1 MASTNAKNNSSS
13 LISSIHTSRKILLEL
28 MSKQGYNVE
37 EYENFSVNEVNT
49 MFQNKQLDMLLEKK
63 KEDASE
69 QKEGFVPKKI
79 YIRYYLAK
87 TLRPQNINETID
99 DLFVMEEVLTKEDIL
114 MIVVKDDANDTLIQ
128 MLKHIWE
135 QDGIFII
142 IQSIKRLQF
151 NILNHSLVPP
161 HRILKNEEK
170 QKIKEQ
176 YNIKDDSQ
184 FPDISR
190 FDPVSQVIGIRPGE
204 VCEILRPSKT
214 SIIGKYYR
222 ICV

>member
-1 MASTNAKNNSSS
+1 MATASKSNSSS
-13 LISSIHTSRKILLEL
+13 LISSIYKSRKVLLEL
-28 MSKQGYNVE
+28 MSKQDYDLE
-37 EYENFSVNEVNT
+37 EYNNFSINEINT
-49 MFQNKQLDMLLEKK
+49 KFQNKELDMLLEKK
-63 KEDASE
+63 KETSE
-69 QKEGFVPKKI
+69 KTEGFVPKKI

-87 TLRPQNINETID
+87 TLRPQNVNEMID
-99 DLFVMEEVLTKEDIL
+99 DLFIMDEVLNANDIL
-114 MIVVKDDANDTLIQ
+114 MIVTKDDANDTLIQ
-128 MLKHIWE
+128 QLKHIWE

-151 NILNHSLVPP
+151 NILNHMLVPA

-170 QKIKEQ
+170 IVVKEK
-176 YNIKDDSQ
+176 YNIMDDTQ

-190 FDPVSQVIGIRPGE
+190 FDPVAQVICIRPGE

-214 SIIGKYYR
+214 SIVSKYYR